1 MATGDLQTLSD
12 LGISLQK
19 DGTLKL
25 DSTKLNK
32 AIEADFS
39 AVTDMVAAVGN
50 GFKTGLNSL
59 IDSTGS
65 VTSASESA
73 NRMVKEL
80 QNARQPCRIVWT
92 RLKSATSSNSL
103 RWTP

>member
-1 MATGDLQTLSD
+1 MSPGQYEQHYVSLECFRDRYNSAASSMKSRCVQRPTARWPGHCRATRCWSAQAQVSRLVTAKYGSGDLQTLSD

-39 AVTDMVAAVGN
+39 AVT
-50 GFKTGLNSL
+50 T
-59 IDSTGS
+59 
-65 VTSASESA
+65 
-73 NRMVKEL
+73 
-80 QNARQPCRIVWT
+80 
-92 RLKSATSSNSL
+92 
-103 RWTP
+103 